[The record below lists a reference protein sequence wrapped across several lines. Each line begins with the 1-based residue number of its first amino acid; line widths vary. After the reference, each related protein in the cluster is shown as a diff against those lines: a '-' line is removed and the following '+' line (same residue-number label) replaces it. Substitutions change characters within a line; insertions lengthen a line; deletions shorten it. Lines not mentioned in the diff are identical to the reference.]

1 MSRPNHLP
9 IAALSLSPWFLLCLL
24 SLPGCSEPSD
34 PPGITTSLVNEV
46 QDAPSV
52 EVRAEDWPWW
62 RGPTFNGK
70 SVEQEVPLKW
80 DENTN
85 VVWKSPVPGR
95 GHSTPAVWGER
106 LFLSTAENDSQSL
119 LCYDRRTGAPLW
131 SQPIHTGNFQHTH
144 RKNSQASATP
154 ACDGQRVYVPF
165 VNGEGVVLS
174 ATDLGGKILW
184 QKKLGD
190 YESEHGY
197 GSSPVIHGNLVIVA
211 GDSLRGSFIAGVE
224 RERGLVVWTIN
235 RKDGPSH
242 GNYATPIVGKVAG
255 RSQLLIPGKERVD
268 AYDPLS
274 GQLLWFARGLSQVAA
289 NTVSFDGD
297 LVYASGGYPEKA
309 LLCIRADGEG
319 DVTDSHVVWRE
330 KRAITYVPSPL
341 AHNGRLYLVN
351 DKGIASCYNSTTG
364 ERIWQE
370 RVDGQFTAS
379 PTLVGDHLYCPDE
392 DGTTHVLKAAD
403 QFEVVA
409 SNPLGDGIFASPVIC
424 GGQIFLRTH
433 QHLYCIGKKG

>member
-1 MSRPNHLP
+1 MNYIP
-9 IAALSLSPWFLLCLL
+9 
-24 SLPGCSEPSD
+24 E
-34 PPGITTSLVNEV
+34 
-46 QDAPSV
+46 
-52 EVRAEDWPWW
+52 
-62 RGPTFNGK
+62 
-70 SVEQEVPLKW
+70 
-80 DENTN
+80 
-85 VVWKSPVPGR
+85 
-95 GHSTPAVWGER
+95 
-106 LFLSTAENDSQSL
+106 
-119 LCYDRRTGAPLW
+119 
-131 SQPIHTGNFQHTH
+131 
-144 RKNSQASATP
+144 
-154 ACDGQRVYVPF
+154 CD
-165 VNGEGVVLS
+165 L
-174 ATDLGGKILW
+174 A
-184 QKKLGD
+184 
-190 YESEHGY
+190 
-197 GSSPVIHGNLVIVA
+197 
-211 GDSLRGSFIAGVE
+211 
-224 RERGLVVWTIN
+224 
-235 RKDGPSH
+235 
-242 GNYATPIVGKVAG
+242 
-255 RSQLLIPGKERVD
+255 
-268 AYDPLS
+268 
-274 GQLLWFARGLSQVAA
+274 LWFARGLSQVAA

-403 QFEVVA
+403 QFEVLA